1 MRIGIGYDVH
11 RLARKRNLIIGGVSI
26 PHEKGLLGHS
36 DADVLVHAVI
46 DAILGAAHLGDIG
59 RHFPD
64 TDPRYKDADS
74 IELLRAAYEKTK
86 DAGLVINNVDA
97 VVIAER
103 PRLADY
109 IPLMEETIARA
120 LDTDRGRVSV
130 KAKTAEGLGC
140 EGKEKGIAAW
150 AAVTLDEDR
159 P

>member
-109 IPLMEETIARA
+109 IPLMEEKIARA